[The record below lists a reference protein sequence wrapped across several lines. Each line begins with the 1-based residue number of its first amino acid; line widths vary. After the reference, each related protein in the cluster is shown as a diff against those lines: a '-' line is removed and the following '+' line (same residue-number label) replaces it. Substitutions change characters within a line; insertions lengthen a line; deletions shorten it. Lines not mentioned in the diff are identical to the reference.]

1 MHVATG
7 HQIQQTSALPASA
20 TRADSGARPDDTMML
35 EAKEREG
42 QGGGDIE
49 AELMKMGLCVDDQD
63 QAGLTDQQTVEL
75 AESGDRTGSNGGTA
89 SASGI
94 NSPQEEFCLQGD
106 ATKARRCHKA
116 CKQCDACHRK
126 KKCINPKLR

>member
-1 MHVATG
+1 
-7 HQIQQTSALPASA
+7 
-20 TRADSGARPDDTMML
+20 ML

-49 AELMKMGLCVDDQD
+49 AELMSMGLCVDDED
-63 QAGLTDQQTVEL
+63 QAGLTDQETVEL
-75 AESGDRTGSNGGTA
+75 AESGEVEVCFLGDRNGLNGGTA

-116 CKQCDACHRK
+116 CKQCDACHQK
-126 KKCINPKLR
+126 KKCTNSKLR